1 MDERTTAEEY
11 CDDVLEGRVIACK
24 KLVQLCE
31 MLRPRFDGGYKQW
44 HYDRGRARRPVDFI
58 QKFCCVPSG
67 RKFGKPMILED
78 YEKFLIETAYGFV
91 DDEGVRQYNEVLW
104 WVAKKNGKALSLDT
118 PIPTPDGYKTMADV
132 HPGDY
137 VYGVDGKPTRVLVE
151 SEIFDKPM
159 YLVTFEDGEQV
170 KASADHIWTVQHR
183 HFRRNDL
190 GANKNIT
197 LKTYHGH
204 PIDQEHR
211 TVELTTDEIARD
223 VYFTD
228 RNGYRTYN
236 WRVPMNASVEH
247 DEADLPIDPYTFGV
261 WLGDGTSSKGQ
272 FTCSKRDCF
281 EMIRNVEECGHKCGF
296 IVTKSGKDKAPLIAI
311 DHMTRAEAQ
320 NDIENNFKHKLRVL
334 GVLGNKHIP
343 QQYLNASVEQ
353 RLALLQGLMD
363 TDGHV
368 SKAGQCEFTQKG
380 TRMLD
385 DMLEL
390 LSGLGIK
397 ATHRFKTVMCNGKK
411 CKAYKIQFYT
421 DKTFPCFRLTRK
433 YERLKDRLHARMTYK
448 SICSVEPIPNEPSK
462 CIAVDNPRHLFL
474 CGKRYTA
481 THNTSLVAGIT
492 HYMMTSDGEGKPECY
507 VIASAEE
514 QAGLCYGGVDTMRR
528 QSPSLTKWER
538 TGEVKDRKK
547 QGIVCDNT
555 NGYVVTLS
563 GSPKSLDGPNPHH
576 VVADEIAAWDDRGP
590 YDQMRLALTRAQ
602 PMMWELTTAN
612 FVRNSIGDAQYDYA
626 SRILSGEVE
635 DDRFLPVVYE
645 QDEPDE
651 WLKPETWM
659 KSNPGLN
666 TVKPLDK
673 LQSLVEKAKN
683 DPAQRPAVLTK
694 HFNIPQNQ
702 STSWLTYAECGNDKK
717 VDMSTI
723 GLKYGIAGFDAS
735 DSVDLSS
742 AQFLFMRGERYED
755 GTLVDDTIYERSM
768 YWIPEDQLTPRED
781 AGFTKERDNVPY
793 RLWESQGLLR
803 VVPGNHIPKSVF
815 LEWLQELKKEKLYCF
830 ACGYDPWHMDDSTV
844 KNLELFVGSSR
855 CNKVRQGVQTLSDPM
870 KRLKADYARGRL
882 VDNANPIN
890 RWCRMNVQ
898 VKTDINQ
905 NIQPD
910 KRNNNPANR
919 IDGFMA
925 ELDAYITLLDYYDDY
940 IQMVT
945 STWKG

>member
-1 MDERTTAEEY
+1 VADERTTAEKY
-11 CDDVLEGRVIACK
+11 ALDVYDGKIVACQKLIRLCD
-24 KLVQLCE
+24 
-31 MLRPRFDGGYKQW
+31 MLLPRFEDGYKQW
-44 HYDRGRARRPVDFI
+44 HYDRDKARRPVDFI
-58 QKFCCVPSG
+58 QQFCCVPSG
-67 RKFGKPMILED
+67 RKFGNPMMLEP
-78 YEKFLIETAYGFV
+78 YEKFLVETAYGFL
-91 DDEGVRQYNEVLW
+91 DDDLFRQYNEVLW

-159 YLVTFEDGEQV
+159 YIVTFEDGEQV
-170 KASADHIWTVQHR
+170 KASADHIWTAQHR
-183 HFRRNDL
+183 NFRRNDY
-190 GANKNIT
+190 GNKRNLT

-211 TVELTTDEIARD
+211 TVELTTEEIAQD
-223 VYFTD
+223 VYYTD
-228 RNGYRTYN
+228 RNGHRTYN
-236 WRVPMNASVEH
+236 WRVPMNAPVEH
-247 DEADLPIDPYTFGV
+247 DEADLLIDPYTFGV
-261 WLGDGTSSKGQ
+261 WLGDGASASNRI
-272 FTCSKRDCF
+272 TCDDKDLE
-281 EMIRNVEECGHKCGF
+281 EMAMNVARCGHMCTVNPHRNRATTF
-296 IVTKSGKDKAPLIAI
+296 SI
-311 DHMTRAEAQ
+311 DSMPRESRKTHADESFRG
-320 NDIENNFKHKLRVL
+320 KLRKL

-343 QQYLNASVEQ
+343 TQYLNASVEQ

-363 TDGHV
+363 TDGFV
-368 SKAGQCEFTQKG
+368 AKSGQCEFSQKE

-397 ATHRFKTVMCNGKK
+397 ATHRFKTVMCNGKE
-411 CKAYKIQFYT
+411 CEAYKIQFFT

-433 YERLKDRLHARMTYK
+433 YERLKDRLHARMSYK
-448 SICSVEPIPNEPSK
+448 SIHSVEPIPNEPSK
-462 CIAVDNPRHLFL
+462 CIAVDNLRHLFL

-481 THNTSLVAGIT
+481 THNTSLIAGIT

-507 VIASAEE
+507 VIASAEP

-528 QSPSLTKWER
+528 QSPSLAKWER

-547 QGIVCDNT
+547 QGIICDKT

-590 YDQMRLALTRAQ
+590 YDQMRLALTRSQ

-626 SRILSGEVE
+626 KRILAGEIE
-635 DDRFLPVVYE
+635 DDRFLPVIYE

-651 WLKPETWM
+651 WLKPETWL

-666 TVKPLDK
+666 TVKPMDK
-673 LQSLVEKAKN
+673 LVPLVEKAKA
-683 DPAQRPAVLTK
+683 DPAQRPAVLVK

-702 STSWLTYAECGNDKK
+702 TTSWLTYAECGSDKQ

-735 DSVDLSS
+735 DSVDLTA
-742 AQFLFMRGERYED
+742 AQFLFMRGERYKD

-781 AGFTKERDNVPY
+781 SGSTKERDNVPY

-815 LEWLQELKKEKLYCF
+815 LEWLQELRKEKLFCF
-830 ACGYDPWHMDDSTV
+830 ACGFDPWHMDESTV
-844 KNLELFVGSSR
+844 KNLELFVGESR
-855 CNKVRQGVQTLSDPM
+855 VRKVRQGVQTLSDPM
-870 KRLKADYARGRL
+870 KRLKADYARGRI
-882 VDNANPIN
+882 VDNGNPIN

-898 VKTDINQ
+898 VKTDVNQ

-925 ELDAYITLLDYYDDY
+925 ELDAYVTLLDYYDEY

>member
-1 MDERTTAEEY
+1 MCAWSRFVDERTTAERY

-104 WVAKKNGKALSLDT
+104 WVAKKNGK
-118 PIPTPDGYKTMADV
+118 
-132 HPGDY
+132 
-137 VYGVDGKPTRVLVE
+137 
-151 SEIFDKPM
+151 
-159 YLVTFEDGEQV
+159 
-170 KASADHIWTVQHR
+170 
-183 HFRRNDL
+183 
-190 GANKNIT
+190 
-197 LKTYHGH
+197 
-204 PIDQEHR
+204 
-211 TVELTTDEIARD
+211 
-223 VYFTD
+223 
-228 RNGYRTYN
+228 
-236 WRVPMNASVEH
+236 
-247 DEADLPIDPYTFGV
+247 
-261 WLGDGTSSKGQ
+261 TS
-272 FTCSKRDCF
+272 
-281 EMIRNVEECGHKCGF
+281 
-296 IVTKSGKDKAPLIAI
+296 LIA
-311 DHMTRAEAQ
+311 A
-320 NDIENNFKHKLRVL
+320 
-334 GVLGNKHIP
+334 
-343 QQYLNASVEQ
+343 
-353 RLALLQGLMD
+353 
-363 TDGHV
+363 
-368 SKAGQCEFTQKG
+368 
-380 TRMLD
+380 
-385 DMLEL
+385 
-390 LSGLGIK
+390 
-397 ATHRFKTVMCNGKK
+397 
-411 CKAYKIQFYT
+411 
-421 DKTFPCFRLTRK
+421 
-433 YERLKDRLHARMTYK
+433 
-448 SICSVEPIPNEPSK
+448 
-462 CIAVDNPRHLFL
+462 
-474 CGKRYTA
+474 
-481 THNTSLVAGIT
+481 IT

-528 QSPSLTKWER
+528 QSPSLAKWER

-612 FVRNSIGDAQYDYA
+612 FVRNSIGDSQYDYA

-635 DDRFLPVVYE
+635 DDRFLAVIYE
-645 QDEPDE
+645 QDGPGE

-702 STSWLTYAECGNDKK
+702 STSWLTYAECGNEKK

-735 DSVDLSS
+735 DSVDLSA
-742 AQFLFMRGERYED
+742 AQFMFMRGERYTD

-815 LEWLQELKKEKLYCF
+815 LEWLQELRKEKLFCF
-830 ACGYDPWHMDDSTV
+830 ACGFDPWHMDDSTV
-844 KNLELFVGSSR
+844 KNLELFVGESR
-855 CNKVRQGVQTLSDPM
+855 CRKVRQGVQTLSDPM
-870 KRLKADYARGRL
+870 KRLKADYARGRV
-882 VDNANPIN
+882 VDNGHPIN

-898 VKTDINQ
+898 VKTDVNQ

-925 ELDAYITLLDYYDDY
+925 ELDAYVTLLDYYDEY